1 MHAGTLSESAQTALA
16 VLGKSKILS
25 KCYLAGGSA
34 LALCLGHR
42 KSFDFDFYTRS
53 NFSAEN
59 IAVALSKI
67 GKFETT
73 LLEPPHT
80 LLGIFNGVRFSLFL
94 YDYPLIGITTNYQT
108 VTVAGLQDIAAMK
121 LSAIAGRATK
131 RDYVD
136 IYVISQS
143 ISLEQQLEW
152 YHKKFY
158 KLGNNPYV
166 IIKALG
172 YFEDAEDDNM
182 PIMIT
187 KISWEEVK
195 KILSLESQRLARKF
209 ITTS

>member
-187 KISWEEVK
+187 KISWEEIK
-195 KILSLESQRLARKF
+195 KFLSSESQRLARKF
-209 ITTS
+209 I